1 MRRVKSRGHG
11 PWLIDM
17 AKYGD
22 HPPLPQRLEA
32 LLMEDVHTVFIKAD
46 CPPRVKRGTIGQLK
60 LVEVEGADDGQWD
73 TLRMESLQ
81 EELVG
86 MIDEHRH
93 RSDCFLEIDRKG
105 CQVLQLGDLRISCAW
120 PPFAD
125 AREITIVRPVA
136 KLSLGEYELD
146 QRLIDRLADHHRG
159 VFICGRPGSGK
170 TTLAQAI
177 AEYLDTEIGAMVK
190 TMEAPRDLQLA
201 DRITQ
206 YAPLEGDL
214 EKTAEI
220 IFLVRPDFVIFDE
233 VRRARDFEIFADVRL
248 AGVGLLGVTHANS
261 ALEAIQRL
269 IGKVELGLVSQVL
282 DTIIHVEAGKIEQV
296 MELRMTVKPP
306 TGMQEELARP
316 VIEVV
321 EFPSGKI
328 THEMFAFG
336 SEIAVVPV
344 EGRETGGALSPLK
357 TLARDQLVQI
367 IRQWVGVECQVQF
380 KGESSATIYAPQN
393 MIPTLIG
400 KGGEN
405 VRQLQDELGG
415 MHLNIESFDEMPE
428 SLGASSNPNWRE
440 TSDRRSR
447 DGKAWEQNGRGN
459 NPRKSKGKKNRR

>member
-1 MRRVKSRGHG
+1 
-11 PWLIDM
+11 M
-17 AKYGD
+17 AKFGD
-22 HPPLPQRLEA
+22 HPPLPQPIED
-32 LLMEDVHTVFIKAD
+32 LLMEMVHTVFLKAD
-46 CPPRVKRGTIGQLK
+46 CPPRVKQGSIGELK
-60 LVEVEGADDGQWD
+60 LIEVESDQNWD
-73 TLRMESLQ
+73 TLRMEALQ
-81 EELVG
+81 EELGDLV
-86 MIDEHRH
+86 EENRH
-93 RSDCFLEIDRKG
+93 RSDCFLEIDRNG
-105 CQVLQLGDLRISCAW
+105 CKVIQLGDLRIACAW

-136 KLSLGEYELD
+136 KLSLDHYELD
-146 QRLIDRLADHHRG
+146 ERLIERLADHHRG

-190 TMEAPRDLQLA
+190 TMESPRDLQLA

-269 IGKVELGLVSQVL
+269 IGKVEFGLVSQVL
-282 DTIIHVEAGKIEQV
+282 DTIIHVEAGEIQQV
-296 MELRMTVKPP
+296 LELRMTVKPP

-344 EGRETGGALSPLK
+344 EGRTSTSVSPLK
-357 TLARDQLVQI
+357 LLARDQLVHI
-367 IRQWVGVECQVQF
+367 IQQWVGVQCQVQF
-380 KGESSATIYAPQN
+380 KGETSATIYAPQN
-393 MIPTLIG
+393 MIATLIG

-405 VRQLQDELGG
+405 VRQLQEELGG
-415 MHLNIESFDEMPE
+415 MHLNIESFEDMPE
-428 SLGASSNPNWRE
+428 GLSTPKKSNWE
-440 TSDRRSR
+440 DDSDRRSKESR
-447 DGKAWEQNGRGN
+447 SWENQGRGSK
-459 NPRKSKGKKNRR
+459 PRKGKKNRR

>member
-1 MRRVKSRGHG
+1 
-11 PWLIDM
+11 M
-17 AKYGD
+17 AKFGD
-22 HPPLPQRLEA
+22 HPTLPQPLED
-32 LLMEDVHTVFIKAD
+32 LLMEQVHTVFLKAD
-46 CPPRVKRGTIGQLK
+46 CPPRVKQGSIGELRLLEIESEQN
-60 LVEVEGADDGQWD
+60 WD
-73 TLRMESLQ
+73 TLRMEALQ
-81 EELVG
+81 GELV
-86 MIDEHRH
+86 DLVEENRN

-105 CQVLQLGDLRISCAW
+105 CQVIQLGDLRISCAW

-136 KLSLGEYELD
+136 KLSLNEYQLD
-146 QRLIDRLADHHRG
+146 PRLIGRLADHHRG

-177 AEYLDTEIGAMVK
+177 AEYLDTEVGAMVK

-282 DTIIHVEAGKIEQV
+282 DTIIHVESGKIQQV
-296 MELRMTVKPP
+296 LELRMTVKPP

-344 EGRETGGALSPLK
+344 EGRQSGTVSPMK
-357 TLARDQLVQI
+357 ALARDQLAHI
-367 IRQWVGVECQVQF
+367 IQQWVGVQCQVDF

-393 MIPTLIG
+393 MISTLIG

-405 VRQLQDELGG
+405 VRQLQEELGG
-415 MHLNIESFDEMPE
+415 IHLSIESFEDMPE
-428 SLGASSNPNWRE
+428 NLSRPASNAWRDV
-440 TSDRRSR
+440 SDRRSR
-447 DGKAWEQNGRGN
+447 ESKAWEYSSRGSKGRKN
-459 NPRKSKGKKNRR
+459 KGKKNRR

>member
-1 MRRVKSRGHG
+1 
-11 PWLIDM
+11 M
-17 AKYGD
+17 ATHGD
-22 HPPLPQRLEA
+22 HPTLPDHLES
-32 LLMEDVHTVFIKAD
+32 LLMDDVHTVFLKAD
-46 CPPRVKRGTIGQLK
+46 CPPRVKRGDIGSLK
-60 LVEVEGADDGQWD
+60 LVEVEESTIAWD
-73 TLRMESLQ
+73 TLQLEQ
-81 EELVG
+81 AEEDLVA
-86 MIDEHRH
+86 IVEEHRH

-105 CQVLQLGDLRISCAW
+105 CRVLQLGDLRITSAW
-120 PPFAD
+120 PPFSD

-136 KLSLGEYELD
+136 KLSLGDYDLD
-146 QRLIDRLADHHRG
+146 ERLIERLRNHHRG

-177 AEYLDTEIGAMVK
+177 AEYLDTDVGALVK

-282 DTIIHVEAGKIEQV
+282 DTILHVESGKIQQV
-296 MELRMTVKPP
+296 LELRMTVKPP

-321 EFPSGKI
+321 EFPSGKL

-336 SEIAVVPV
+336 SEIAVVPL
-344 EGRETGGALSPLK
+344 EGRKSTDLSPIK
-357 TLARDQLVQI
+357 AMAKERIVETV
-367 IRQWVGVECQVQF
+367 RQWVGVDCQVRF
-380 KGESSATIYAPQN
+380 SSDSSAVIYAPAN
-393 MIPTLIG
+393 MISTLVG
-400 KGGEN
+400 RGGEN
-405 VRQLQDELGG
+405 VKQLQNELGG
-415 MHLNIESFDEMPE
+415 MRLSIESFKDMPE
-428 SLGASSNPNWRE
+428 GMEQPNEFWQ
-440 TSDRRSR
+440 DKRRK
-447 DGKAWEQNGRGN
+447 GNAWE
-459 NPRKSKGKKNRR
+459 NPRRKGKSARRQQRKK

>member
-1 MRRVKSRGHG
+1 
-11 PWLIDM
+11 M
-17 AKYGD
+17 ATFSS
-22 HPPLPQRLEA
+22 HPELPEILEN
-32 LLMEDVHTVFIKAD
+32 LLDEDVHTLFLKAD
-46 CPPRVKRGTIGQLK
+46 CPPRTKAGGIGDLR
-60 LVEVEGADDGQWD
+60 LSEVEGADDGGWD
-73 TLRMESLQ
+73 TIRLESLQ
-81 EELVG
+81 EEILNLVNENR
-86 MIDEHRH
+86 D

-105 CQVLQLGDLRISCAW
+105 CQVIQLGDLRISCAW

-136 KLSLGEYELD
+136 KLSLGEYDLD
-146 QRLIDRLADHHRG
+146 PKLISRLSDHHRG

-177 AEYLDTEIGAMVK
+177 AEYLDEDVGAMVK

-201 DRITQ
+201 NRITQ

-282 DTIIHVEAGKIEQV
+282 DTILHVESGKIQQV
-296 MELRMTVKPP
+296 LELKMTVKPP
-306 TGMQEELARP
+306 SGMQEELARP

-321 EFPSGKI
+321 EFPSGKV

-344 EGRETGGALSPLK
+344 SGVNTASGPTPIAA
-357 TLARDQLVQI
+357 LARDQLVKK
-367 IRQWVGVECQVQF
+367 IRDWVGVQCAV
-380 KGESSATIYAPQN
+380 KITGTNSAEIYAPKG
-393 MIPTLIG
+393 MVATLIG

-405 VRQLQDELGG
+405 IRDLQEELGG
-415 MHLNIESFDEMPE
+415 MKLSVSSFSEMPNDVKFTPEERYETLERRAKE
-428 SLGASSNPNWRE
+428 SQV
-440 TSDRRSR
+440 
-447 DGKAWEQNGRGN
+447 WEYSKKG
-459 NPRKSKGKKNRR
+459 RKSRKRRR

>member
-1 MRRVKSRGHG
+1 
-11 PWLIDM
+11 M

-22 HPPLPQRLEA
+22 HPPLPQRLEE

-46 CPPRVKRGTIGQLK
+46 CPPRVKRGSIGQLR
-60 LVEVEGADDGQWD
+60 LVDVEEADDGQWD

-86 MIDEHRH
+86 LVDEHRH

-105 CQVLQLGDLRISCAW
+105 CQVIQLGDLRISCAW

-136 KLSLGEYELD
+136 KLSLGDYELD

-177 AEYLDTEIGAMVK
+177 AEYLDTDVGAMVK

-282 DTIIHVEAGKIEQV
+282 DTIIHVEAGQIEQV

-344 EGRETGGALSPLK
+344 EGRTQGALSPMK
-357 TLARDQLVQI
+357 TLARDQLVHI
-367 IRQWVGVECQVQF
+367 IQQWVGVQCQVQF
-380 KGESSATIYAPQN
+380 KGEGSATIYAPQN
-393 MIPTLIG
+393 MISTLIG

-415 MHLNIESFDEMPE
+415 MQLNIESFDEMPE
-428 SLGASSNPNWRE
+428 SLGAPVNPHWRDV
-440 TSDRRSR
+440 SDRRSKGSR
-447 DGKAWEQNGRGN
+447 AWEHNARGTK
-459 NPRKSKGKKNRR
+459 PRKNKGKKNRR

>member
-1 MRRVKSRGHG
+1 MHARIHA
-11 PWLIDM
+11 M
-17 AKYGD
+17 ATFSS
-22 HPPLPQRLEA
+22 HPDLPEILES
-32 LLMEDVHTVFIKAD
+32 LLESDVHTLFLKAD
-46 CPPRVKRGTIGQLK
+46 CPPRTKAGGIGNLR
-60 LVEVEGADDGQWD
+60 LADVEGADDGGWD
-73 TLRMESLQ
+73 TIRLESLQ
-81 EELVG
+81 EEIIGL
-86 MIDEHRH
+86 IDENRD

-105 CQVLQLGDLRISCAW
+105 CQVIQLGDLRISCAW

-136 KLSLGEYELD
+136 KLSIGDYDIDPQLIS
-146 QRLIDRLADHHRG
+146 RLSDHHRG

-177 AEYLDTEIGAMVK
+177 AEYLDEDVGAMVK

-201 DRITQ
+201 NRITQ

-282 DTIIHVEAGKIEQV
+282 DTILHVEAGQIQQV
-296 MELRMTVKPP
+296 LELRMTVKPP
-306 TGMQEELARP
+306 SGMQEELARP

-344 EGRETGGALSPLK
+344 DGVSSGNGISPIAA
-357 TLARDQLVQI
+357 LARDQLVHK
-367 IRQWVGVECQVQF
+367 IRQWVGVQCGV
-380 KGESSATIYAPQN
+380 KITGSNSAEIYAPKG
-393 MIPTLIG
+393 MVSTLIG
-400 KGGEN
+400 KGGDN
-405 VRQLQDELGG
+405 IRSLQDELGG
-415 MHLNIESFDEMPE
+415 IRLSVSPFSEMPDDVQVMSE
-428 SLGASSNPNWRE
+428 DPYE
-440 TSDRRSR
+440 VQDRRSR
-447 DGKAWEQNGRGN
+447 ESRAWEHSRKGG
-459 NPRKSKGKKNRR
+459 RKSKGRRR

>member
-1 MRRVKSRGHG
+1 
-11 PWLIDM
+11 M
-17 AKYGD
+17 AKFGD
-22 HPPLPQRLEA
+22 HPTLPQALED
-32 LLMEDVHTVFIKAD
+32 LLMEQVHTVFLKAD
-46 CPPRVKRGTIGQLK
+46 CPPRVKQGSIGELR
-60 LVEVEGADDGQWD
+60 LVEVDSEQNWD
-73 TLRMESLQ
+73 TLRLEAFQ
-81 EELVG
+81 EELV
-86 MIDEHRH
+86 ELVEQNRS

-105 CQVLQLGDLRISCAW
+105 CQVIQLGDLRISCAW

-146 QRLIDRLADHHRG
+146 SRLIERLADHHRG

-177 AEYLDTEIGAMVK
+177 AEYLDTDIGAMVK

-282 DTIIHVEAGKIEQV
+282 DTIIHVESGQIQQV
-296 MELRMTVKPP
+296 LELRMTVKPP

-344 EGRETGGALSPLK
+344 EGRKAGALSPMK
-357 TLARDQLVQI
+357 MLARDQLTHI
-367 IRQWVGVECQVQF
+367 IQQWVGVQCQVQF

-393 MIPTLIG
+393 MISTLIG

-415 MHLNIESFDEMPE
+415 MQLNIESFDEMPE
-428 SLGASSNPNWRE
+428 SLSMPKNKQWQDV
-440 TSDRRSR
+440 SDQRSR
-447 DGKAWEQNGRGN
+447 DSRAWEHSNRGN
-459 NPRKSKGKKNRR
+459 KGRKNKPKKNRR

>member
-1 MRRVKSRGHG
+1 
-11 PWLIDM
+11 M

-22 HPPLPQRLEA
+22 HPTLPARLED
-32 LLMEDVHTVFIKAD
+32 LLLDDVHTVFIKAD
-46 CPPRVKRGTIGQLK
+46 CPPRVKRGSIGQLK
-60 LVEVEGADDGQWD
+60 LVEIEDADDGNWD

-81 EELVG
+81 EELVDLVEQNRG
-86 MIDEHRH
+86 

-105 CQVLQLGDLRISCAW
+105 CQVIQLGDLRISCAW

-136 KLSLGEYELD
+136 KLSLGDYELD

-177 AEYLDTEIGAMVK
+177 AEYLDTDVGAMVK

-282 DTIIHVEAGKIEQV
+282 DTIIHVEAGQIEQV

-344 EGRETGGALSPLK
+344 EGRKVGALSPMK
-357 TLARDQLVQI
+357 TLARDQLVHI
-367 IRQWVGVECQVQF
+367 IQQWVGVECRVQL
-380 KGESSATIYAPQN
+380 KGESSATVYAPQN
-393 MIPTLIG
+393 MISTLIG

-415 MHLNIESFDEMPE
+415 MQLNIESFEDMPE
-428 SLGASSNPNWRE
+428 SMGVPSNPHWRDV
-440 TSDRRSR
+440 SDRRSKGSR
-447 DGKAWEQNGRGN
+447 AWEHNARGTK
-459 NPRKSKGKKNRR
+459 PRKNKGKKNRR

>member
-1 MRRVKSRGHG
+1 M
-11 PWLIDM
+11 M
-17 AKYGD
+17 ATHGD
-22 HPPLPQRLEA
+22 HPQLPISLEA
-32 LLMEDVHTVFIKAD
+32 LLLKDAHTVFLKAN
-46 CPPRVKRGTIGQLK
+46 CPPRVKRGDIGSLE
-60 LVEVEGADDGQWD
+60 LVEIDDQDVVWDPLTLEQLEEDLLALVE
-73 TLRMESLQ
+73 EN
-81 EELVG
+81 
-86 MIDEHRH
+86 RH

-105 CQVLQLGDLRISCAW
+105 CRVIQLGDLRITSAW
-120 PPFAD
+120 PPFSD
-125 AREITIVRPVA
+125 ARELTVVRPVA
-136 KLSLGEYELD
+136 KLGLGDYDLD
-146 QRLIDRLADHHRG
+146 ERLIERLRNHHRG

-177 AEYLDTEIGAMVK
+177 AEYLDTEAGAMVK

-282 DTIIHVEAGKIEQV
+282 DTILHVESGKIQQV
-296 MELRMTVKPP
+296 LELRMTVKPP

-321 EFPSGKI
+321 EFPSGKL

-344 EGRETGGALSPLK
+344 EGRGHDMSPVK
-357 TLARDQLVQI
+357 AMAKDHIVATV
-367 IRQWVGVECQVQF
+367 RQWVGVECQVRF
-380 KGESSATIYAPQN
+380 TSESSAVIYAPAN
-393 MIPTLIG
+393 MISTLVG
-400 KGGEN
+400 RGGEN
-405 VRQLQDELGG
+405 VKQLQNELGG
-415 MHLNIESFDEMPE
+415 LRLSIESFDDMPE
-428 SLGASSNPNWRE
+428 GMETPNRFWYDNKRQNNGWENQRKRGKSNRKK
-440 TSDRRSR
+440 SRR
-447 DGKAWEQNGRGN
+447 
-459 NPRKSKGKKNRR
+459 

>member
-1 MRRVKSRGHG
+1 
-11 PWLIDM
+11 M

-22 HPPLPQRLEA
+22 HPALPQRLEA

-46 CPPRVKRGTIGQLK
+46 CPPRVKRGSIGQLR
-60 LVEVEGADDGQWD
+60 LVDVEGADDGKWD

-86 MIDEHRH
+86 LIDEHRH

-105 CQVLQLGDLRISCAW
+105 CQVIQLGDLRISCAW

-136 KLSLGEYELD
+136 KLSLGDYELD

-177 AEYLDTEIGAMVK
+177 AEYLDTDVGAMVK

-282 DTIIHVEAGKIEQV
+282 DTIIHVEAGQIEQV

-344 EGRETGGALSPLK
+344 EGRKQGALSPMK
-357 TLARDQLVQI
+357 TLARDQLVHI
-367 IRQWVGVECQVQF
+367 IQQWVGVQCQVQF

-393 MIPTLIG
+393 MISTLIG

-415 MHLNIESFDEMPE
+415 MQLNIESFDEMPE
-428 SLGASSNPNWRE
+428 SMGAPSNPHWRDV
-440 TSDRRSR
+440 SDRRSR
-447 DGKAWEQNGRGN
+447 GGRAWEHNARGTK
-459 NPRKSKGKKNRR
+459 PRKNKGKKNRN

>member
-1 MRRVKSRGHG
+1 
-11 PWLIDM
+11 M

-22 HPPLPQRLEA
+22 HPTLPTRLED
-32 LLMEDVHTVFIKAD
+32 LLLDDVHTVFIKAD
-46 CPPRVKRGTIGQLK
+46 CPPRVKRGSIGQLK
-60 LVEVEGADDGQWD
+60 LVEIEDADDGNWD

-81 EELVG
+81 EELVDLVAQNRG
-86 MIDEHRH
+86 

-105 CQVLQLGDLRISCAW
+105 CQVIQLGDLRISCAW

-136 KLSLGEYELD
+136 KLSLDDYELD

-177 AEYLDTEIGAMVK
+177 AEYLDTDVGAMVK

-282 DTIIHVEAGKIEQV
+282 DTIIHVEAGQIEQV

-344 EGRETGGALSPLK
+344 EGRKAGALSPMK
-357 TLARDQLVQI
+357 TLARDQLVHI
-367 IRQWVGVECQVQF
+367 IQQWVGVECSVQF
-380 KGESSATIYAPQN
+380 KGESSATVYAPQN
-393 MIPTLIG
+393 MISTLIG

-415 MHLNIESFDEMPE
+415 MQLNIESFDDMPE
-428 SLGASSNPNWRE
+428 SMGAPSNPHWRDV
-440 TSDRRSR
+440 SDRRSKGGR
-447 DGKAWEQNGRGN
+447 AWEHNARGTK
-459 NPRKSKGKKNRR
+459 PRKNKGKKNRR

>member
-1 MRRVKSRGHG
+1 
-11 PWLIDM
+11 M
-17 AKYGD
+17 ATFSS
-22 HPPLPQRLEA
+22 HPDLPEILEN
-32 LLMEDVHTVFIKAD
+32 LLEDDVHTLFLKAD
-46 CPPRVKRGTIGQLK
+46 CPPRTKAGGIGDLR
-60 LVEVEGADDGQWD
+60 LADVEGADDGGWD
-73 TLRMESLQ
+73 TLRLESLQ
-81 EELVG
+81 EEILNLVEENR
-86 MIDEHRH
+86 D

-105 CQVLQLGDLRISCAW
+105 CQVIQLGDLRISCAW

-136 KLSLGEYELD
+136 KLSLDDYEIDPKLIS
-146 QRLIDRLADHHRG
+146 RLSDHHRG

-177 AEYLDTEIGAMVK
+177 AEYLDEGVGAMVK

-201 DRITQ
+201 NRITQ

-261 ALEAIQRL
+261 ALEAIQGL

-282 DTIIHVEAGKIEQV
+282 DTILHVEAGQIQQV
-296 MELRMTVKPP
+296 LELRMTVKPP
-306 TGMQEELARP
+306 SGMQEELARP

-344 EGRETGGALSPLK
+344 DGINSSTGISPVAA
-357 TLARDQLVQI
+357 LARDQLVRK
-367 IRQWVGVECQVQF
+367 IRDWVGVQCGV
-380 KGESSATIYAPQN
+380 KITGSNSAEIYAPKG
-393 MIPTLIG
+393 MVATLIG

-405 VRQLQDELGG
+405 IKDLQEELGG
-415 MHLNIESFDEMPE
+415 MKLSVQSFAEMPPDVHVPVEDHYETLERRARE
-428 SLGASSNPNWRE
+428 SR
-440 TSDRRSR
+440 
-447 DGKAWEQNGRGN
+447 AWEY
-459 NPRKSKGKKNRR
+459 SKKGLLLIHECLFSY

>member
-1 MRRVKSRGHG
+1 
-11 PWLIDM
+11 M
-17 AKYGD
+17 ATHGD
-22 HPPLPQRLEA
+22 HPTLPDHLES
-32 LLMEDVHTVFIKAD
+32 LLMEDVHTVFLKAD
-46 CPPRVKRGTIGQLK
+46 CPPRVKRGAIGSLR
-60 LVEVEGADDGQWD
+60 LVEVEESTTTWD
-73 TLRMESLQ
+73 TLQLEQ
-81 EELVG
+81 TEEDLMAIVE
-86 MIDEHRH
+86 EHRH

-105 CQVLQLGDLRISCAW
+105 CRVLQLGDLRITSAW
-120 PPFAD
+120 PPFSD

-136 KLSLGEYELD
+136 KLSLGDYDLD
-146 QRLIDRLADHHRG
+146 ERLIERLRNHHRG

-177 AEYLDTEIGAMVK
+177 AEYLDTDVGALVK

-201 DRITQ
+201 SRITQ

-282 DTIIHVEAGKIEQV
+282 DTILHVESGKIQQV
-296 MELRMTVKPP
+296 LELRMTVKPP

-321 EFPSGKI
+321 EFPSGKL

-336 SEIAVVPV
+336 SEIAVVPL
-344 EGRETGGALSPLK
+344 EGRTSADLSPIK
-357 TLARDQLVQI
+357 AMAKERIVETV
-367 IRQWVGVECQVQF
+367 RQWVGVDCQVRF
-380 KGESSATIYAPQN
+380 SSDSSAVIYAPAN
-393 MIPTLIG
+393 MISTLVG
-400 KGGEN
+400 RGGEN
-405 VRQLQDELGG
+405 VKQLQNELGG
-415 MHLNIESFDEMPE
+415 MRLSIESFNDMPE
-428 SLGASSNPNWRE
+428 GMEQPNAFWQ
-440 TSDRRSR
+440 DKRRK
-447 DGKAWEQNGRGN
+447 GNAWE
-459 NPRKSKGKKNRR
+459 NPRRKGKSARRQQRKR

>member
-1 MRRVKSRGHG
+1 
-11 PWLIDM
+11 
-17 AKYGD
+17 
-22 HPPLPQRLEA
+22 
-32 LLMEDVHTVFIKAD
+32 MEDVHTVFIKAD
-46 CPPRVKRGTIGQLK
+46 CPPRVKRGSIGQLR
-60 LVEVEGADDGQWD
+60 LVDVEDADDGKWD

-86 MIDEHRH
+86 LVDEHRH

-105 CQVLQLGDLRISCAW
+105 CQVIQLGDLRISCAW

-125 AREITIVRPVA
+125 AREITIVRPDA
-136 KLSLGEYELD
+136 KLSLGDYELD

-177 AEYLDTEIGAMVK
+177 AEYLDTDVGAMVK

-282 DTIIHVEAGKIEQV
+282 DTIIHVEAGQIEQV

-344 EGRETGGALSPLK
+344 EGRKQGALSPMK
-357 TLARDQLVQI
+357 TLARDQLVHI
-367 IRQWVGVECQVQF
+367 IQQWVGVQCQVQF

-393 MIPTLIG
+393 MISTLIG

-415 MHLNIESFDEMPE
+415 MQLNIESFDEMPE
-428 SLGASSNPNWRE
+428 SMGAPSNPHWRDV
-440 TSDRRSR
+440 SDRRSR
-447 DGKAWEQNGRGN
+447 GGRAWEHNARGTK
-459 NPRKSKGKKNRR
+459 PRKNKGKKNRK

>member
-1 MRRVKSRGHG
+1 
-11 PWLIDM
+11 
-17 AKYGD
+17 
-22 HPPLPQRLEA
+22 
-32 LLMEDVHTVFIKAD
+32 MEDVHTVFLKAD
-46 CPPRVKRGTIGQLK
+46 CPPRVKRGKIGELK
-60 LVEVEGADDGQWD
+60 LVETEKNDGKWD
-73 TLRMESLQ
+73 NLRLESLQ
-81 EELVG
+81 EELV
-86 MIDEHRH
+86 DLANENKH
-93 RSDCFLEIDRKG
+93 RSDCFLEIDRQG
-105 CQVLQLGDLRISCAW
+105 CQVIQLGDLRIACAW

-136 KLSLGEYELD
+136 KLSLGDYELD
-146 QRLIDRLADHHRG
+146 KRLIERLSNHHRG
-159 VFICGRPGSGK
+159 IFICGRPGSGK

-177 AEYLDTEIGAMVK
+177 AEYLDEDLGTMVK

-282 DTIIHVEAGKIEQV
+282 DTILHVESGKIQQV
-296 MELRMTVKPP
+296 LELRMTVKPP

-344 EGRETGGALSPLK
+344 EGVKQNISPIRALAKDALTRTIRE
-357 TLARDQLVQI
+357 
-367 IRQWVGVECQVQF
+367 WVGVESQVHF
-380 KGESSATIYAPQN
+380 TSDSAANIYVSDNMVSTIV
-393 MIPTLIG
+393 G
-400 KGGEN
+400 KGGTN
-405 VRQLQDELGG
+405 IRQIQDELGG
-415 MHLNIESFDEMPE
+415 ISLSVKTFDEMPE
-428 SLGASSNPNWRE
+428 SLERPNPYWE
-440 TSDRRSR
+440 DVQDRRSR
-447 DGKAWEQNGRGN
+447 ASRAWENSGKSQRRKARKGR
-459 NPRKSKGKKNRR
+459 R

>member
-1 MRRVKSRGHG
+1 
-11 PWLIDM
+11 M

-22 HPPLPQRLEA
+22 HPDLPQRLEA
-32 LLMEDVHTVFIKAD
+32 LLMDDVHTVFIKAD
-46 CPPRVKRGTIGQLK
+46 CPPRVKRGSIGQLK
-60 LVEVEGADDGQWD
+60 LVEIEDADDGNWD

-81 EELVG
+81 EELVDLVAQNRG
-86 MIDEHRH
+86 

-105 CQVLQLGDLRISCAW
+105 CQVIQLGDLRISCAW

-136 KLSLGEYELD
+136 KLSLDDYELD

-177 AEYLDTEIGAMVK
+177 AEYLDTDVGAMVK

-282 DTIIHVEAGKIEQV
+282 DTIIHVEAGQIEQV

-344 EGRETGGALSPLK
+344 EGRKAGALSPMK
-357 TLARDQLVQI
+357 TLARDQLVHI
-367 IRQWVGVECQVQF
+367 IQQWVGVECSVQF
-380 KGESSATIYAPQN
+380 KGESSATVYAPQN
-393 MIPTLIG
+393 MISTLIG

-415 MHLNIESFDEMPE
+415 MQLNIESFEDMPE
-428 SLGASSNPNWRE
+428 SMGAPSNPHWRDV
-440 TSDRRSR
+440 SDRRSKGGR
-447 DGKAWEQNGRGN
+447 AWEHNARGTK
-459 NPRKSKGKKNRR
+459 PRKNKGKKNRR

>member
-1 MRRVKSRGHG
+1 
-11 PWLIDM
+11 M
-17 AKYGD
+17 AKFGD
-22 HPPLPQRLEA
+22 HPSLPQPIED
-32 LLMEDVHTVFIKAD
+32 LLMDLVHTVFLKAD
-46 CPPRVKRGTIGQLK
+46 CPPRVKQGSIGDLK
-60 LVEVEGADDGQWD
+60 LIEVESEQNWD
-73 TLRMESLQ
+73 TLRMEALQ
-81 EELVG
+81 DELAELVE
-86 MIDEHRH
+86 DNRH

-105 CQVLQLGDLRISCAW
+105 CKVIQLGDLRIACAW

-136 KLSLGEYELD
+136 KLSLDHYELD
-146 QRLIDRLADHHRG
+146 ERLIERLADHHRG

-177 AEYLDTEIGAMVK
+177 AEYLDTKIGAMVK

-282 DTIIHVEAGKIEQV
+282 DTIIHVEAGQIQQV
-296 MELRMTVKPP
+296 LELRMTVKPP

-344 EGRETGGALSPLK
+344 EGRAAVGVSPLK
-357 TLARDQLVQI
+357 ALARDQLVHMIQ
-367 IRQWVGVECQVQF
+367 QWVGVQCQVQF
-380 KGESSATIYAPQN
+380 KGETSATIYAPQN
-393 MIPTLIG
+393 MISTLIG

-405 VRQLQDELGG
+405 VRQLQEELGG
-415 MHLNIESFDEMPE
+415 MHLNIASFEDMPE
-428 SLGASSNPNWRE
+428 GLRAPKKAHWE
-440 TSDRRSR
+440 DDESDRRSKGSR
-447 DGKAWEQNGRGN
+447 SWENQGRGSK
-459 NPRKSKGKKNRR
+459 PRKGKNNRR

>member
-1 MRRVKSRGHG
+1 MRRVKGLDSRHN
-11 PWLIDM
+11 LM
-17 AKYGD
+17 AKHGD
-22 HPPLPQRLEA
+22 HPELPSLIEDLLE
-32 LLMEDVHTVFIKAD
+32 EDVHTVFLKAD
-46 CPPRVKRGTIGQLK
+46 CPPRVKRGSIGELK
-60 LVEVEGADDGQWD
+60 LVEVAEHDGQWD
-73 TLRMESLQ
+73 TIRMEILQ
-81 EELVG
+81 SELV
-86 MIDEHRH
+86 ELAEQNKH
-93 RSDCFLEIDRKG
+93 RSDCFLEIEG
-105 CQVLQLGDLRISCAW
+105 CQVVQLGDLRIACAW

-136 KLSLGEYELD
+136 KLSLSDYDLD
-146 QRLIDRLADHHRG
+146 ERLIQRLSNHHRG

-177 AEYLDTEIGAMVK
+177 AEYLDNDLGTMVK

-282 DTIIHVEAGKIEQV
+282 DTILHVEAGKIQQV
-296 MELRMTVKPP
+296 LELRMTVKPP
-306 TGMQEELARP
+306 SGMQEELARP

-344 EGRETGGALSPLK
+344 DGQTGAISPIRALAKDSLVRTIREW
-357 TLARDQLVQI
+357 I
-367 IRQWVGVECQVQF
+367 GVESQVVF
-380 KGESSATIYAPQN
+380 TSNSNANVYVPANMVAT
-393 MIPTLIG
+393 LVG
-400 KGGEN
+400 KGGSN
-405 VRQLQDELGG
+405 IRQLQEELGG
-415 MHLNIESFDEMPE
+415 ISISVKTFDEMPSE
-428 SLGASSNPNWRE
+428 LERPNPYWE
-440 TSDRRSR
+440 DEQDRRSR
-447 DGKAWEQNGRGN
+447 SSRAWEYSGKSQRRKARKGR
-459 NPRKSKGKKNRR
+459 R

>member
-1 MRRVKSRGHG
+1 M
-11 PWLIDM
+11 
-17 AKYGD
+17 
-22 HPPLPQRLEA
+22 
-32 LLMEDVHTVFIKAD
+32 
-46 CPPRVKRGTIGQLK
+46 
-60 LVEVEGADDGQWD
+60 
-73 TLRMESLQ
+73 
-81 EELVG
+81 
-86 MIDEHRH
+86 DE
-93 RSDCFLEIDRKG
+93 
-105 CQVLQLGDLRISCAW
+105 
-120 PPFAD
+120 
-125 AREITIVRPVA
+125 
-136 KLSLGEYELD
+136 
-146 QRLIDRLADHHRG
+146 RLIARLADHHRG

-177 AEYLDTEIGAMVK
+177 AEYLDTDIGAMVK

-282 DTIIHVEAGKIEQV
+282 DTIIHVEAGQIQQV
-296 MELRMTVKPP
+296 LELRMTVKPP

-344 EGRETGGALSPLK
+344 EGRTAAAVSPLK
-357 TLARDQLVQI
+357 SLARDQLIHI
-367 IRQWVGVECQVQF
+367 IQQWVGVQCQVQF
-380 KGESSATIYAPQN
+380 KGETSATIYAPQN
-393 MIPTLIG
+393 MISTLIG

-405 VRQLQDELGG
+405 VRQLQEELGG
-415 MHLNIESFDEMPE
+415 MHLNIESFEDMPE
-428 SLGASSNPNWRE
+428 GLRAPKNNNWE
-440 TSDRRSR
+440 DESDRRSKDSR
-447 DGKAWEQNGRGN
+447 SWENQSRGSK
-459 NPRKSKGKKNRR
+459 PRKGKKNRR

>member
-1 MRRVKSRGHG
+1 
-11 PWLIDM
+11 M
-17 AKYGD
+17 AKHGD
-22 HPPLPQRLEA
+22 HPELPSLIEA
-32 LLMEDVHTVFIKAD
+32 LLMEDVHTVFLKAD
-46 CPPRVKRGTIGQLK
+46 CPPRVKRGKIGELK
-60 LVEVEGADDGQWD
+60 LVETEDDDGKWD
-73 TLRMESLQ
+73 NLRLESLQ
-81 EELVG
+81 EELV
-86 MIDEHRH
+86 DLANENKH
-93 RSDCFLEIDRKG
+93 RSDCFLEIDRQG
-105 CQVLQLGDLRISCAW
+105 CQVIQLGDLRIACAW

-136 KLSLGEYELD
+136 KLSLSDYELD
-146 QRLIDRLADHHRG
+146 KRLVERLSNHHRG
-159 VFICGRPGSGK
+159 IFICGRPGSGK

-177 AEYLDTEIGAMVK
+177 AEYLDEDLGTMVK

-282 DTIIHVEAGKIEQV
+282 DTILHVESGKIQQV
-296 MELRMTVKPP
+296 LELRMTVKPP

-344 EGRETGGALSPLK
+344 EGVKQNISPIRALAKDALMRTIRE
-357 TLARDQLVQI
+357 
-367 IRQWVGVECQVQF
+367 WVGVESQVHF
-380 KGESSATIYAPQN
+380 TSETAANIYVSDNMVSTIV
-393 MIPTLIG
+393 G
-400 KGGEN
+400 KGGSN
-405 VRQLQDELGG
+405 IRQIQDELGG
-415 MHLNIESFDEMPE
+415 ISLSVKTFDEMPE
-428 SLGASSNPNWRE
+428 SLERPNPYWE
-440 TSDRRSR
+440 DVQDRRSR
-447 DGKAWEQNGRGN
+447 AGRAWEHSGKSQRRKARKGR
-459 NPRKSKGKKNRR
+459 R

>member
-1 MRRVKSRGHG
+1 
-11 PWLIDM
+11 M
-17 AKYGD
+17 ATFSS
-22 HPPLPQRLEA
+22 HPEIPVIIEDLLED
-32 LLMEDVHTVFIKAD
+32 DVHTLFLKAD
-46 CPPRVKRGTIGQLK
+46 CPPRTKAGGIGDLR
-60 LVEVEGADDGQWD
+60 LAEVEGADDGGWD
-73 TLRMESLQ
+73 TIRLESLQ
-81 EELVG
+81 EELIDL
-86 MIDEHRH
+86 IDENRD

-105 CQVLQLGDLRISCAW
+105 CQVIQLGDLRISCAW

-136 KLSLGEYELD
+136 KLSISDYDIDPLLIS
-146 QRLIDRLADHHRG
+146 RLSDHHRG

-177 AEYLDTEIGAMVK
+177 AEYLDEEVGAMVK

-201 DRITQ
+201 NRITQ

-282 DTIIHVEAGKIEQV
+282 DTILHVEAGQIEQV
-296 MELRMTVKPP
+296 LELRMTVKPP
-306 TGMQEELARP
+306 SGMQEELARP

-344 EGRETGGALSPLK
+344 DSSTSGNSISPISA
-357 TLARDQLVQI
+357 LARDQLVHK
-367 IRQWVGVECQVQF
+367 IRQWVGVQCGV
-380 KGESSATIYAPQN
+380 KITGSNSAEIYAPRG
-393 MIPTLIG
+393 MVATLIG

-405 VRQLQDELGG
+405 IRSLQDELGG
-415 MHLNIESFDEMPE
+415 LKLSVSTFAEMPDDVQVMSE
-428 SLGASSNPNWRE
+428 EPFE
-440 TSDRRSR
+440 VQDRRSR
-447 DGKAWEQNGRGN
+447 QSKSWENPKKGGRQT
-459 NPRKSKGKKNRR
+459 KGRRR

>member
-1 MRRVKSRGHG
+1 
-11 PWLIDM
+11 
-17 AKYGD
+17 
-22 HPPLPQRLEA
+22 
-32 LLMEDVHTVFIKAD
+32 MEQVHTVFLKAD
-46 CPPRVKRGTIGQLK
+46 CKPRVKQGTIGQLK
-60 LVEVEGADDGQWD
+60 LTEVDSATEWD
-73 TLRMESLQ
+73 TLRMEAMQ
-81 EELVG
+81 EEL
-86 MIDEHRH
+86 IELIESNRS

-120 PPFAD
+120 PPFSD

-136 KLSLGEYELD
+136 KLSIGDYEID
-146 QRLIDRLADHHRG
+146 PRLIERLADHHRG

-177 AEYLDTEIGAMVK
+177 AEYLDTEVGAMVK

-282 DTIIHVEAGKIEQV
+282 DTILHVEAGKIQQV
-296 MELRMTVKPP
+296 LELRMTVKAP

-344 EGRETGGALSPLK
+344 TTASRGQLSPMRA
-357 TLARDQLVQI
+357 LAKEQIVQSI
-367 IRQWVGVECQVQF
+367 QQWVGVQCEVQF
-380 KGESSATIYAPQN
+380 TSETSAKVYAPQN
-393 MIPTLIG
+393 MISTLVG
-400 KGGEN
+400 RGGEN
-405 VRQLQDELGG
+405 VNQLQDELGG
-415 MHLNIESFDEMPE
+415 MKLSIESFEDMPE
-428 SLGASSNPNWRE
+428 GLGEKKKFWENSQ
-440 TSDRRSR
+440 DRRSR
-447 DGKAWEQNGRGN
+447 ENRNREGNRKGSGKSDR
-459 NPRKSKGKKNRR
+459 RKSRKNR

>member
-1 MRRVKSRGHG
+1 
-11 PWLIDM
+11 
-17 AKYGD
+17 
-22 HPPLPQRLEA
+22 
-32 LLMEDVHTVFIKAD
+32 MEDVHTVFLKAD
-46 CPPRVKRGTIGQLK
+46 CPPRVKRGAIGSLR
-60 LVEVEGADDGQWD
+60 LVEVEESTTTWD
-73 TLRMESLQ
+73 TLQLEQS
-81 EELVG
+81 EEDLMAIVE
-86 MIDEHRH
+86 EHRH

-105 CQVLQLGDLRISCAW
+105 CRVLQLGDLRITSAW
-120 PPFAD
+120 PPFSD

-136 KLSLGEYELD
+136 KLSLGDYDLD
-146 QRLIDRLADHHRG
+146 ERLIERLRNHHRG

-177 AEYLDTEIGAMVK
+177 AEYLDTDVGALVK

-201 DRITQ
+201 SRITQ

-282 DTIIHVEAGKIEQV
+282 DTILHVESGKIQQV
-296 MELRMTVKPP
+296 LELRMTVKPP

-321 EFPSGKI
+321 EFPSGKL

-336 SEIAVVPV
+336 SEIAVVPL
-344 EGRETGGALSPLK
+344 EGRTSADLSPIK
-357 TLARDQLVQI
+357 AMAKERIVETV
-367 IRQWVGVECQVQF
+367 RQWVGVDCQVRF
-380 KGESSATIYAPQN
+380 SSDSSAVIYAPAN
-393 MIPTLIG
+393 MISTLVG
-400 KGGEN
+400 RGGEN
-405 VRQLQDELGG
+405 VKQLQNELGG
-415 MHLNIESFDEMPE
+415 MRLSIESFNDMPE
-428 SLGASSNPNWRE
+428 GMEQPNAFWQ
-440 TSDRRSR
+440 DKRRK
-447 DGKAWEQNGRGN
+447 GNAWE
-459 NPRKSKGKKNRR
+459 NPRRKGKSARRQQRKR

>member
-1 MRRVKSRGHG
+1 
-11 PWLIDM
+11 M

-22 HPPLPQRLEA
+22 HPALPQRLED

-46 CPPRVKRGTIGQLK
+46 CPPRVKRGSIGQLR
-60 LVEVEGADDGQWD
+60 LVDVEGADDGKWD

-86 MIDEHRH
+86 LIDEHRH

-105 CQVLQLGDLRISCAW
+105 CQVIQLGDLRISCAW

-136 KLSLGEYELD
+136 KLSLGDYELD

-177 AEYLDTEIGAMVK
+177 AEYLDTDVGAMVK

-282 DTIIHVEAGKIEQV
+282 DTIIHVEAGQIEQV
-296 MELRMTVKPP
+296 MELRMTVKAP

-344 EGRETGGALSPLK
+344 EGRKQGALSPMK
-357 TLARDQLVQI
+357 TLARDQLVHI
-367 IRQWVGVECQVQF
+367 IQQWVGVQCQVQF

-393 MIPTLIG
+393 MISTLIG

-405 VRQLQDELGG
+405 IRQLQDELGG
-415 MHLNIESFDEMPE
+415 MQLNIESFDEMPE
-428 SLGASSNPNWRE
+428 SMGAPSNPHWRDV
-440 TSDRRSR
+440 SDRRSR
-447 DGKAWEQNGRGN
+447 GGRAWEHNARGTK
-459 NPRKSKGKKNRR
+459 PRKNKGKNNRK

>member
-1 MRRVKSRGHG
+1 
-11 PWLIDM
+11 
-17 AKYGD
+17 
-22 HPPLPQRLEA
+22 
-32 LLMEDVHTVFIKAD
+32 MEDVHTVFLKAD
-46 CPPRVKRGTIGQLK
+46 CPPRVKRGKIGELK
-60 LVEVEGADDGQWD
+60 LVETEDDDGKWD
-73 TLRMESLQ
+73 NLRLESLQ
-81 EELVG
+81 EELV
-86 MIDEHRH
+86 DLANENKH
-93 RSDCFLEIDRKG
+93 RSDCFLEIDRQG
-105 CQVLQLGDLRISCAW
+105 CQVIQLGDLRIACAW

-136 KLSLGEYELD
+136 KLSLSDYELD
-146 QRLIDRLADHHRG
+146 KRLIERLSNHHRG
-159 VFICGRPGSGK
+159 IFICGRPGSGK

-177 AEYLDTEIGAMVK
+177 AEYLDEDLGTMVK

-282 DTIIHVEAGKIEQV
+282 DTILHVESGKIQQV
-296 MELRMTVKPP
+296 LELRMTVKPP

-344 EGRETGGALSPLK
+344 EGVKQNISPIRALAKDALTRTIRE
-357 TLARDQLVQI
+357 
-367 IRQWVGVECQVQF
+367 WVGVESQVHF
-380 KGESSATIYAPQN
+380 TSDSAANIYVSDN
-393 MIPTLIG
+393 MISTIVG
-400 KGGEN
+400 KGGSN
-405 VRQLQDELGG
+405 IRQIQDELGG
-415 MHLNIESFDEMPE
+415 ISLSVKTFDEMPE
-428 SLGASSNPNWRE
+428 SLERPNPYWE
-440 TSDRRSR
+440 DVQDRRSR
-447 DGKAWEQNGRGN
+447 ASRAWEHSGKSQRRKARKGR
-459 NPRKSKGKKNRR
+459 R

>member
-1 MRRVKSRGHG
+1 
-11 PWLIDM
+11 M

-22 HPPLPQRLEA
+22 HPTLPQRLED
-32 LLMEDVHTVFIKAD
+32 LLLEDVHTVFIKAD
-46 CPPRVKRGTIGQLK
+46 CPPRVKRGSIGQLK
-60 LVEVEGADDGQWD
+60 LVEVEDADDGQWD

-86 MIDEHRH
+86 LIDEHRH

-105 CQVLQLGDLRISCAW
+105 CQVIQLGDLRISCAW
-120 PPFAD
+120 PPFSD

-136 KLSLGEYELD
+136 KLSLGDYELD

-177 AEYLDTEIGAMVK
+177 AEYLDTDVGAMVK

-282 DTIIHVEAGKIEQV
+282 DTIIHVEAGQIEQV

-344 EGRETGGALSPLK
+344 EGRKQGALSPMK
-357 TLARDQLVQI
+357 TLARDQLVHVIQ
-367 IRQWVGVECQVQF
+367 QWVGVQCQVQF

-393 MIPTLIG
+393 MISTLIG

-405 VRQLQDELGG
+405 VRQLQEELGG
-415 MHLNIESFDEMPE
+415 MQLNIESFEDMPE
-428 SLGASSNPNWRE
+428 SMGAPSNPHWRDV
-440 TSDRRSR
+440 SDRRSKGGR
-447 DGKAWEQNGRGN
+447 AWEHNARGT
-459 NPRKSKGKKNRR
+459 NPRQNKSKKNRR

>member
-1 MRRVKSRGHG
+1 
-11 PWLIDM
+11 M
-17 AKYGD
+17 AKFGD
-22 HPPLPQRLEA
+22 HPPLPQPIED
-32 LLMEDVHTVFIKAD
+32 LLMEMVHTVFLKAD
-46 CPPRVKRGTIGQLK
+46 CPPRVKQGSIGELK
-60 LVEVEGADDGQWD
+60 LIEVESDQNWD
-73 TLRMESLQ
+73 TLRMEALQ
-81 EELVG
+81 EELGDLV
-86 MIDEHRH
+86 EENRH
-93 RSDCFLEIDRKG
+93 RSDCFLEIDRNG
-105 CQVLQLGDLRISCAW
+105 CKVIQLGDLRIACAW

-136 KLSLGEYELD
+136 KLSLDHYELD
-146 QRLIDRLADHHRG
+146 ERLIERLADHHRG

-282 DTIIHVEAGKIEQV
+282 DTIIHVEAGEIQQV
-296 MELRMTVKPP
+296 LELRMTVKPP

-344 EGRETGGALSPLK
+344 EGRTSTSVSPLK
-357 TLARDQLVQI
+357 LLARDQLVHI
-367 IRQWVGVECQVQF
+367 IQQWVGVQCQVQF
-380 KGESSATIYAPQN
+380 KGETSATIYAPQN
-393 MIPTLIG
+393 MIATLIG

-405 VRQLQDELGG
+405 VRQLQEELGG
-415 MHLNIESFDEMPE
+415 MHLNIESFEDMPE
-428 SLGASSNPNWRE
+428 GLSTPKKSNWE
-440 TSDRRSR
+440 DDSDRRSKESR
-447 DGKAWEQNGRGN
+447 SWENQGRGSK
-459 NPRKSKGKKNRR
+459 PRKGKKNRR

>member
-1 MRRVKSRGHG
+1 
-11 PWLIDM
+11 M
-17 AKYGD
+17 AKHGD
-22 HPPLPQRLEA
+22 HPELPSLVEE
-32 LLMEDVHTVFIKAD
+32 LLLEDVHTVFLKAD
-46 CPPRVKRGTIGQLK
+46 CPPRVKRGKIGELQLTELENNDGEWDTIRLEMLQEK
-60 LVEVEGADDGQWD
+60 LVDLAEQNK
-73 TLRMESLQ
+73 
-81 EELVG
+81 
-86 MIDEHRH
+86 H

-105 CQVLQLGDLRISCAW
+105 CQVVQLGDLRIACAW

-136 KLSLGEYELD
+136 KLSLTDYELD
-146 QRLIDRLADHHRG
+146 ERLVERLSNHHRG
-159 VFICGRPGSGK
+159 IFICGRPGSGK

-177 AEYLDTEIGAMVK
+177 AEYLDTDLGAMVK

-282 DTIIHVEAGKIEQV
+282 DTILHVEAGKIQQV
-296 MELRMTVKPP
+296 LELRMTVKPP

-344 EGRETGGALSPLK
+344 EGLKQKISPIKALAKDSLVRQIRE
-357 TLARDQLVQI
+357 
-367 IRQWVGVECQVQF
+367 WVGIESQVQF
-380 KGESSATIYAPQN
+380 TSDSGANIFVPANMVAT
-393 MIPTLIG
+393 LVG
-400 KGGEN
+400 KGGAN
-405 VRQLQDELGG
+405 IKQLQDDLGG
-415 MHLNIESFDEMPE
+415 ISLSVKTFEEMPSGFE
-428 SLGASSNPNWRE
+428 KPNPYWE
-440 TSDRRSR
+440 DVQDRRSR
-447 DGKAWEQNGRGN
+447 SSRAWEHSSKSRRRKERKGR
-459 NPRKSKGKKNRR
+459 R

>member
-1 MRRVKSRGHG
+1 
-11 PWLIDM
+11 M

-22 HPPLPQRLEA
+22 HPALPQRLEA

-46 CPPRVKRGTIGQLK
+46 CPPRVKRGSIGQLR
-60 LVEVEGADDGQWD
+60 LVDVEGADDGKWD

-86 MIDEHRH
+86 LIDEHRH

-105 CQVLQLGDLRISCAW
+105 CQVIQLGDLRISCAW

-136 KLSLGEYELD
+136 KLSLGDYELD

-177 AEYLDTEIGAMVK
+177 AEYLDTDVGAMVK

-233 VRRARDFEIFADVRL
+233 VRWARDFEIFADVRL

-282 DTIIHVEAGKIEQV
+282 DTIIHVEAGQIEQV

-344 EGRETGGALSPLK
+344 EGRKQGALSPMK
-357 TLARDQLVQI
+357 TLARDQLVHI
-367 IRQWVGVECQVQF
+367 IQQWVGVQCQVQF

-393 MIPTLIG
+393 MISTLIG

-415 MHLNIESFDEMPE
+415 MQLNIESFDEMPE
-428 SLGASSNPNWRE
+428 SMGAPSNPHWRDV
-440 TSDRRSR
+440 SDRRSR
-447 DGKAWEQNGRGN
+447 GGRAWEHNARGTK
-459 NPRKSKGKKNRR
+459 PRKNKGKKNRN